1 MKRKQTKEKMPDIF
15 SVFRNGD
22 LIRTGPDVTKVG
34 IDLVIS
40 LARFMQLERMLV
52 ALANPQVDFWNFFL
66 ELRQVVQGIQ

>member
-1 MKRKQTKEKMPDIF
+1 MFF

-22 LIRTGPDVTKVG
+22 LIRKGPDVTKVG

-66 ELRQVVQGIQ
+66 ELRQVVQGIH

>member
-1 MKRKQTKEKMPDIF
+1 MFF

-40 LARFMQLERMLV
+40 LATFMQLERTLV

-66 ELRQVVQGIQ
+66 QLRQVVQGIQ

>member
-1 MKRKQTKEKMPDIF
+1 MFF

-22 LIRTGPDVTKVG
+22 LIRKGPDVTKVG

-40 LARFMQLERMLV
+40 LATFMQLERTLV

-66 ELRQVVQGIQ
+66 ELRQVVQGIH

>member
-1 MKRKQTKEKMPDIF
+1 MSDVF

-22 LIRTGPDVTKVG
+22 LIRTWPDVTKVG

-40 LARFMQLERMLV
+40 LAMFMQPERTLV

-66 ELRQVVQGIQ
+66 ELSQIVEGIQ

>member
-1 MKRKQTKEKMPDIF
+1 M
-15 SVFRNGD
+15 FRNGD

-40 LARFMQLERMLV
+40 LATFMQLERTLV

-66 ELRQVVQGIQ
+66 

>member
-1 MKRKQTKEKMPDIF
+1 MFF

-22 LIRTGPDVTKVG
+22 LIRTGSDVTKVG

-40 LARFMQLERMLV
+40 LATFMQLERTLV